1 MSDFIIKDPEFIDL
15 KKTSVRFTLIKGYS
29 TVVAELKV
37 PANQEKGINP
47 HWDYILENFDIEQMR
62 KKRNDDEVRIRKIE
76 EYKRQKREAQQE
88 NDALI
93 RLFNKKMSLFEI
105 PFISESND
113 DIRSAIRRSGD
124 DLFLDFLYFD
134 ILKKIMIENNYTYVE
149 LLDYLE
155 KVKDEKIE
163 SK

>member
-1 MSDFIIKDPEFIDL
+1 MDKKLTILPKYHGAVCGYNKTDLTIDFMNTWYLEYIKQRTTGWSYIDFD
-15 KKTSVRFTLIKGYS
+15 VRWKVFDMFTLWRMTSGR
-29 TVVAELKV
+29 
-37 PANQEKGINP
+37 
-47 HWDYILENFDIEQMR
+47 F
-62 KKRNDDEVRIRKIE
+62 E
-76 EYKRQKREAQQE
+76 EYERFKSEAQQE